1 MIFAS
6 FIILHIVVKV
16 GGTRIL
22 WLTNLFANV
31 NIKRSAKDQQKISNK
46 RAEVVVK

>member
-1 MIFAS
+1 MIFVS

-22 WLTNLFANV
+22 WLTNLLANV
-31 NIKRSAKDQQKISNK
+31 NIKRSAKGKQKISNIEAK
-46 RAEVVVK
+46 VTVK